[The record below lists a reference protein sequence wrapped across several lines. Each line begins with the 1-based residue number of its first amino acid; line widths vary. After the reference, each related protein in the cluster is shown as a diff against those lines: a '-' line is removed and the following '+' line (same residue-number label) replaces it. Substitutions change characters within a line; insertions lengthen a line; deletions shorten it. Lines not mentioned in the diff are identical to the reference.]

1 MRRNVVKS
9 TDPFHSTAF
18 AAVDVPIQW
27 ALEEIKLVQDKIL
40 VYPVSNSF
48 RPVAFIPSKHV
59 VIMLDL
65 LRKNNPGEATV
76 VKIRGQDGKSI
87 NQKIK
92 SKIFL
97 NKIFQNYSLEKYRI
111 FFLPDIV

>member
-18 AAVDVPIQW
+18 APVDVPIQW
-27 ALEEIKLVQDKIL
+27 ALEEIKLGQDEIL
-40 VYPVSNSF
+40 AHPVRNSF

-65 LRKNNPGEATV
+65 LRENNPGEATV
-76 VKIRGQDGKSI
+76 VKIRGQDGKGI

-92 SKIFL
+92 SKIFIEDGL
-97 NKIFQNYSLEKYRI
+97 S
-111 FFLPDIV
+111 FFF